1 MKYRVCGK
9 KSAGSSGPALKPFFE
24 VEVRLD
30 GDDVKLDPTLDE
42 I

>member
-9 KSAGSSGPALKPFFE
+9 KTSGSAQQTLKPFFE

-30 GDDVKLDPTLDE
+30 GDDIKLDPSLDE